1 MAKCSNNT
9 LYNSLGWC
17 NGKTTL
23 PGIRRRV
30 YFIPKD
36 EILAWPSL
44 PEVSDA
50 SDMSDLAKYSGNFT
64 LAADKKW
71 RSLDV
76 LDAKSNTS
84 SEPTGDK
91 PSRIYLNKATLKH
104 AGTDEEATG
113 FARQANID
121 NLIYLVQERNKKF
134 RVIGSDDFDVDTK
147 VSQALGEGYSGE
159 AGTTIEI
166 EAPDVCPAP
175 FYFGKIETEDGDISG
190 VDGTAWSDDSSSKN
204 ETNSSSNKSEEVDN
218 PFA

>member
-91 PSRIYLNKATLKH
+91 PS
-104 AGTDEEATG
+104 
-113 FARQANID
+113 
-121 NLIYLVQERNKKF
+121 
-134 RVIGSDDFDVDTK
+134 
-147 VSQALGEGYSGE
+147 
-159 AGTTIEI
+159 
-166 EAPDVCPAP
+166 
-175 FYFGKIETEDGDISG
+175 
-190 VDGTAWSDDSSSKN
+190 
-204 ETNSSSNKSEEVDN
+204 
-218 PFA
+218 